1 MGVRFTSSF
10 YSTLQNV
17 YWTCELIDINYPS
30 TGVSQAIELFG
41 EGFEINYQ
49 QQSDE
54 RFAAIKGSDCS
65 LNCVITDNQTGLNLL
80 NWINSTIN
88 ATKEDQ
94 YFLNI
99 KKDGNPFWYGVILSD
114 LNTREDESRPFQYVI
129 TATDGLKRLDTKPF
143 PYIDIDPSFYT
154 FGRTRFTDLIWNIL
168 KFTPLYLSD
177 VSVLFSTAVNW
188 YEDAM
193 GDVESY
199 KDPLLYSATGAVIFS
214 KKEENEE
221 YEPLSCYKAL
231 EVICEQWG
239 MRVMLSEGYFRFYQV
254 NSYEDEA
261 TPKYERFYERTSGGF
276 SGDTSFTGYSV
287 DVLNTNFPY
296 VQQGGQFQWFAP
308 LKSGYLKMPF
318 VNQNML
324 DESDSLPLVSNV
336 YTYSQSVRDGIL
348 GGTAKRLNL
357 SGAINL
363 DIRRRTASYP
373 SPPSGPGGTYGVTSG
388 YRVRILIKL
397 KIGSYYLSYN
407 SITKALSWSTS
418 SSARA
423 SFFYDNCVSG
433 WQILNY
439 SIITPDLPS
448 GTYNANEFELQV
460 LDKFATDGN
469 IYNRH
474 YMYVAGYS
482 SSSWQDMT
490 LQPNTATGF
499 IALRCIGRTSLKY
512 NSSTS
517 NENEDY
523 YQYIGGNTSTPVNSY
538 DVEFNDA
545 LFGEVGDTSY
555 PGELFVSSN
564 NVTFTPSTS
573 KWRINGVGTSFN
585 FNILRVREVM
595 SGQFRPC
602 LKYQNSILGQL
613 LPHNAIEYAQFRL
626 IYNGGTFSAMSD
638 KLNGEWFAVSL
649 DRPSWAEIQGAVAQA
664 TNGGETQF
672 QRQFGE
678 IDDEVQYIN
687 AYLENTASGV
697 KVYPASD
704 SITVEYVSGNYF
716 CDTANQTF
724 TMPPAADMLVNGYS
738 SEIYFKNI
746 CSGSSDKVY
755 VNAAS
760 GETIDGETSLELK
773 QFHSVVIISDGNNL
787 YLKSAHN
794 PT

>member
-54 RFAAIKGSDCS
+54 RFAPIKGSDCN

-99 KKDGNPFWYGVILSD
+99 KKNGEPFWYGVILSD

-129 TATDGLKRLDTKPF
+129 TATDGLKRLSTKPLQ
-143 PYIDIDPSFYT
+143 IVTDEIANYT
-154 FGRTRFTDLIWNIL
+154 GRIRFTTFLYEIL
-168 KFTPLYLSD
+168 KLTPLYLSD
-177 VSVLFSTAVNW
+177 VTVLFSTVVNW
-188 YEDAM
+188 YETLM

-199 KDPLLYSATGAVIFS
+199 KDPLEYTKIAANAFS
-214 KKEENEE
+214 VKEENEE
-221 YEPLSCYKAL
+221 RVSMTAYEIL
-231 EVICEQWG
+231 EAICEQWG

-254 NSYEDEA
+254 NAYEDEA
-261 TPKYERFYERTSGGF
+261 TPKYERFYARSTGGF
-276 SGDTSFTGYSV
+276 TGDTTFDGFSV

-296 VQQGGQFQWFAP
+296 VQSGGQFQWFAP
-308 LKSGYLKMPF
+308 LKNGYLKMPF
-318 VNQNML
+318 VQLNML
-324 DESDSLPLVSNV
+324 DEGDSMPLVTIPSGPSN
-336 YTYSQSVRDGIL
+336 YIYSQNIRDNIV
-348 GGTAKRLNL
+348 GGSGKILNL
-357 SGAINL
+357 SGALNL
-363 DIRRRTASYP
+363 NIK
-373 SPPSGPGGTYGVTSG
+373 TSTTIKAD
-388 YRVRILIKL
+388 YSVEVEIKL
-397 KIGSYYLSYN
+397 KIGNNYLKFN
-407 SITKALSWSTS
+407 SITKTNEWTTNSADRAIIRYNLVQQGWS
-418 SSARA
+418 
-423 SFFYDNCVSG
+423 
-433 WQILNY
+433 ILNY
-439 SIITPDLPS
+439 AIQTPTLPS
-448 GTYNANEFELQV
+448 GTHNSNQFEIKVANITTQNFSPTARTWSVTILT
-460 LDKFATDGN
+460 A
-469 IYNRH
+469 
-474 YMYVAGYS
+474 
-482 SSSWQDMT
+482 
-490 LQPNTATGF
+490 NTNYEV
-499 IALRCIGRTSLKY
+499 LRCIGRTSLVY
-512 NSSTS
+512 NPSSS
-517 NENEDY
+517 NENEQY
-523 YQYIGGNTSTPVNSY
+523 FLYIGGNTSTPVNSY

-545 LFGEVGDTSY
+545 LFGETPDSSY
-555 PGELFVSSN
+555 PGRLFVSSDN
-564 NVTFTPSTS
+564 TTFFQSTS
-573 KWRINGVGTSFN
+573 KWKINAVGTAFD

-613 LPHNAIEYAQFRL
+613 LPHNAIEYAGFRL

-649 DRPSWAEIQGAVAQA
+649 DRPSFAEIQGAVAQA
-664 TNGGETQF
+664 GNGGETQF
-672 QRQFGE
+672 QRQLGE
-678 IDDEVQYIN
+678 IGIDVQYVN

-724 TMPPAADMLVNGYS
+724 TMPPAADMIVNGYS

-746 CSGSSDKVY
+746 CSGASDKIY
-755 VNAAS
+755 INPAS

-773 QFHSVVIISDGNNL
+773 KFHSVVIISDGNNL

-794 PT
+794 PS

>member
-17 YWTCELIDINYPS
+17 YWTCDLIDINYPS

-54 RFAAIKGSDCS
+54 RFAAIKGSDCN

-99 KKDGNPFWYGVILSD
+99 KKNGDPFWYGVILSD
-114 LNTREDESRPFQYVI
+114 LNTRQDESRPFQYTI
-129 TATDGLKRLDTKPF
+129 TATDGLKRLSTKPLQ
-143 PYIDIDPSFYT
+143 IVTNEIANYT
-154 FGRTRFTDLIWNIL
+154 GRIRFTTFLYEIL
-168 KFTPLYLSD
+168 KLTPLYLSD
-177 VSVLFSTAVNW
+177 VTVLFSTAVNW
-188 YEDAM
+188 YEDIM

-199 KDPLLYSATGAVIFS
+199 KDPLEYTKIAANTFS
-214 KKEENEE
+214 VKEENEE
-221 YEPLSCYKAL
+221 RVSMTAYEIL
-231 EVICEQWG
+231 EAICEQWG

-254 NSYEDEA
+254 NIYEDEA
-261 TPKYERFYERTSGGF
+261 TTKYERYYERSSGGF
-276 SGDTSFTGYSV
+276 SGDATFDGFSV

-296 VQQGGQFQWFAP
+296 VQSGGQFQWFAP
-308 LKSGYLKMPF
+308 LKNGYLKMPF
-318 VNQNML
+318 VQLNML
-324 DESDSLPLVSNV
+324 DEGDSMPLVTIPSGPSN
-336 YTYSQSVRDGIL
+336 YIYGQNLRDNIV
-348 GGTAKRLNL
+348 GGSGKILNL
-357 SGAINL
+357 SGALNL
-363 DIRRRTASYP
+363 NIK
-373 SPPSGPGGTYGVTSG
+373 TSTTIKAD
-388 YRVRILIKL
+388 YFVEVRIKL
-397 KIGSYYLSYN
+397 KIGNNYLKYN
-407 SITKALSWSTS
+407 SLNKTNEWTANSADRAIIQYNLVQQGWS
-418 SSARA
+418 
-423 SFFYDNCVSG
+423 
-433 WQILNY
+433 ILNY
-439 SIITPDLPS
+439 AIQTPTLPS
-448 GTYNANEFELQV
+448 GTHNSNEFEIKVSDIYTQTFSGSSRTWSVIV
-460 LDKFATDGN
+460 LTA
-469 IYNRH
+469 
-474 YMYVAGYS
+474 
-482 SSSWQDMT
+482 
-490 LQPNTATGF
+490 NTNYEV
-499 IALRCIGRTSLKY
+499 LRCIGRTSLVY
-512 NSSTS
+512 NPSSS
-517 NENEDY
+517 NENEQY
-523 YQYIGGNTSTPVNSY
+523 FQYIGGNTSTPVNSY

-545 LFGEVGDTSY
+545 LFGETPDSSY
-555 PGELFVSSN
+555 PGRLFVSSN
-564 NVTFTPSTS
+564 NTTFFQSTS
-573 KWRINGVGTSFN
+573 KWRINGVGSAFD

-649 DRPSWAEIQGAVAQA
+649 DRPSFAEIQGATAQA
-664 TNGGETQF
+664 GNGGETQF
-672 QRQFGE
+672 QRQLGE
-678 IDDEVQYIN
+678 IGVDVQYVN

-697 KVYPASD
+697 KVYPAND
-704 SITVEYVSGNYF
+704 GITVEYVSGNYF

-746 CSGSSDKVY
+746 CSGSSNKVY
-755 VNAAS
+755 INAAS

-794 PT
+794 PA

>member
-17 YWTCELIDINYPS
+17 YWTCDLIDINYPS

-54 RFAAIKGSDCS
+54 RFAAIKGSDCN

-99 KKDGNPFWYGVILSD
+99 KKNGEPFWYGVILSD
-114 LNTREDESRPFQYVI
+114 LNTRQDESRPFQYTI
-129 TATDGLKRLDTKPF
+129 TATDGLKRLSTKPLQ
-143 PYIDIDPSFYT
+143 IVTDEIANYT
-154 FGRTRFTDLIWNIL
+154 GRIRFTTFLYEIL
-168 KFTPLYLSD
+168 KLTPLYLSD
-177 VSVLFSTAVNW
+177 VTVLFSTAVNW
-188 YEDAM
+188 YEDIM

-199 KDPLLYSATGAVIFS
+199 KDPLEYTKIAANTFS
-214 KKEENEE
+214 VKEENEE
-221 YEPLSCYKAL
+221 RVSMTAYEIL
-231 EVICEQWG
+231 EAICEQWG

-261 TPKYERFYERTSGGF
+261 TTKYERYYERTSGGF
-276 SGDTSFTGYSV
+276 SADAIFDGYSV

-296 VQQGGQFQWFAP
+296 VQSGGQFQWFAP
-308 LKSGYLKMPF
+308 LKNGYLKMPF
-318 VNQNML
+318 VQLNML
-324 DESDSLPLVSNV
+324 DEGDSMPLVTIPSGPSN
-336 YTYSQSVRDGIL
+336 YIYGQNLRDNIV
-348 GGTAKRLNL
+348 GGSGKILNL
-357 SGAINL
+357 SGALNL
-363 DIRRRTASYP
+363 NIK
-373 SPPSGPGGTYGVTSG
+373 TSTTIKAD
-388 YRVRILIKL
+388 YFVEVRIKL
-397 KIGSYYLSYN
+397 KIGNNYLKYN
-407 SITKALSWSTS
+407 SLNKTNEWTANSADRAIIQYNLVQQGWS
-418 SSARA
+418 
-423 SFFYDNCVSG
+423 
-433 WQILNY
+433 ILNY
-439 SIITPDLPS
+439 AIQTPTLPS
-448 GTYNANEFELQV
+448 GTHNSNEFEIKVSDIYTQTFSGSSRTWSVIV
-460 LDKFATDGN
+460 LTA
-469 IYNRH
+469 
-474 YMYVAGYS
+474 
-482 SSSWQDMT
+482 
-490 LQPNTATGF
+490 NTNYEV
-499 IALRCIGRTSLKY
+499 LRCIGRTSLVY
-512 NSSTS
+512 NPSSS
-517 NENEDY
+517 NENEQY
-523 YQYIGGNTSTPVNSY
+523 FQYIGGNTSTPVNSY

-545 LFGEVGDTSY
+545 LFGETPDSSY
-555 PGELFVSSN
+555 PGRLFVSSN
-564 NVTFTPSTS
+564 NTTFFQSTS
-573 KWRINGVGTSFN
+573 KWRINGVGSAFD

-649 DRPSWAEIQGAVAQA
+649 DRPSFAEIQGATAQA
-664 TNGGETQF
+664 GNGGETQF
-672 QRQFGE
+672 QRQLGE
-678 IDDEVQYIN
+678 IGVDVQYVN

-697 KVYPASD
+697 KVYPVSD

-746 CSGSSDKVY
+746 CSGSSNKVY
-755 VNAAS
+755 INAAS

-794 PT
+794 PA